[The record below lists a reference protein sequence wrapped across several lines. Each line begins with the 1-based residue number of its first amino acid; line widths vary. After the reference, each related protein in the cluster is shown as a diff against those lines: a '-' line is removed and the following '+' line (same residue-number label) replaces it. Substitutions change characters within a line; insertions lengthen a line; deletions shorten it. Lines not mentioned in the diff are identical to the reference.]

1 MGSMRLSWGQWGSVE
16 IVRGPMG
23 VSGDPWCSMGVFGAH
38 SGSVGLSAQCLYT
51 LKERQVKKDIFKQIK
66 VAFYV

>member
-23 VSGDPWCSMGVFGAH
+23 SVGIRGVQWE
-38 SGSVGLSAQCLYT
+38 SLELTRDQWGSVGNVYT
-51 LKERQVKKDIFKQIK
+51 LLKNDK
-66 VAFYV
+66 